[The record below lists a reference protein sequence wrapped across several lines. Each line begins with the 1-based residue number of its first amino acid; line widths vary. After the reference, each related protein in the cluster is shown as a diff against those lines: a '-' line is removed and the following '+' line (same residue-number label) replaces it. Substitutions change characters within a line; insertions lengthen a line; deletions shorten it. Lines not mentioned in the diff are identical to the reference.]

1 MNSAI
6 LSGVIISS
14 PQIRYTSDNKAI
26 SEFLLAFQDAS
37 KSAVSKQIKCLGFG
51 GKLAESIGQLKEGQ
65 AAILVGSINITNRE
79 NNGVK
84 TKVTEFKISALDVV
98 PSAGNINSVRAVGR
112 TGRVVYKSGNKCSV
126 SLAVRRT
133 ADQTDWFDLEAW
145 NRTGEVMSNYVQKG
159 GLISVEGSLRFDEW
173 SDKNTGELRSKPV
186 ILVSQLELLGMG
198 SKKRTGGFL
207 ENLLTDI

>member
-14 PQIRYTSDNKAI
+14 PQIRYTSDNKA
-26 SEFLLAFQDAS
+26 SEFLLAFNVS
-37 KSAVSKQIKCLGFG
+37 NSESKQIKCLGFG
-51 GKLAESIGQLKEGQ
+51 VKLTESIGQLKKGQ
-65 AAILVGSINITNRE
+65 PVVLFGSINTNKDD
-79 NNGVK
+79 G
-84 TKVTEFKISALDVV
+84 TTTEFKVSALDLV

-145 NRTGEVMSNYVQKG
+145 NKTLM
-159 GLISVEGSLRFDEW
+159 
-173 SDKNTGELRSKPV
+173 
-186 ILVSQLELLGMG
+186 
-198 SKKRTGGFL
+198 
-207 ENLLTDI
+207 